1 MQGVNIAKASAAR
14 EKLLEA
20 IQELTES
27 GEIIWVPRMPGY
39 EGTKFFTYIHLVTDA
54 LGWVAFGF
62 GESNNKLEF
71 DTSKAADNL
80 SLAISHQKGRS
91 WSGNVPNPVQEQYAR
106 ELAARRSRNSDSEV
120 PETKRSGELVLRD
133 RRASQTEKDGTK
145 RFYLEPLALTG
156 LTDVISVQNIGRYG
170 DNIFVIE
177 AETEDEAMQ
186 KLLDLLENR
195 VWAGEVRPA
204 TEDEGKEFEMW
215 QEDAKRSHEIVVR
228 ILEENRVKGVG
239 K

>member
-62 GESNNKLEF
+62 GTPDAKFEF

-80 SLAISHQKGRS
+80 SLAISHQQGRS

-106 ELAARRSRNSDSEV
+106 ELAARRTTGSRGEETNS
-120 PETKRSGELVLRD
+120 KGGE
-133 RRASQTEKDGTK
+133 K
-145 RFYLEPLALTG
+145 
-156 LTDVISVQNIGRYG
+156 
-170 DNIFVIE
+170 
-177 AETEDEAMQ
+177 
-186 KLLDLLENR
+186 
-195 VWAGEVRPA
+195 
-204 TEDEGKEFEMW
+204 
-215 QEDAKRSHEIVVR
+215 
-228 ILEENRVKGVG
+228 
-239 K
+239 

>member
-80 SLAISHQKGRS
+80 SLAIAHQQGIS
-91 WSGNVPNPVQEQYAR
+91 WSNNRPDPVREQYAR
-106 ELAARRSRNSDSEV
+106 ELAARRTTGSRGEEANS
-120 PETKRSGELVLRD
+120 
-133 RRASQTEKDGTK
+133 
-145 RFYLEPLALTG
+145 
-156 LTDVISVQNIGRYG
+156 
-170 DNIFVIE
+170 
-177 AETEDEAMQ
+177 
-186 KLLDLLENR
+186 
-195 VWAGEVRPA
+195 
-204 TEDEGKEFEMW
+204 
-215 QEDAKRSHEIVVR
+215 
-228 ILEENRVKGVG
+228 KGVEE
-239 K
+239 